1 MTTKRKKPR
10 KTWVSIGLTQI
21 QGYQLQ
27 DLSDLY
33 GLSMSKI
40 MGNALDFYCSRID
53 HYHGKDKKPWPT
65 KSANDNGR

>member
-1 MTTKRKKPR
+1 MPTKKKQV
-10 KTWVSIGLTQI
+10 TVVLSGI
-21 QGYQLQ
+21 QECQLQ

-40 MGNALDFYCSRID
+40 MRNALDFYCSRID

-65 KSANDNGR
+65 KSANN